1 MSSKKKKPAKPSA
14 KRAAKPVS
22 KQVKATAKAV
32 APKATAAAGKSGI
45 DADAV
50 RELAKLLKET
60 GLTEIEI
67 KHNGAR
73 IRVSRSAG
81 GVVAAAPAPVAA
93 APAAAAAAP
102 SAAPSSGPAA
112 GAVPSPMVGTVY
124 LSPEP
129 GKPPFV
135 SVGKTVKEGDTLFIV
150 EAMKTMNAITAPR
163 GGTVKEISVG
173 DGTPVEFGQTL
184 CVIA

>member
-1 MSSKKKKPAKPSA
+1 MSSKGDKKTTTDAKP
-14 KRAAKPVS
+14 
-22 KQVKATAKAV
+22 
-32 APKATAAAGKSGI
+32 GI

-50 RELAKLLKET
+50 RELAQLLKET

-67 KHNGAR
+67 EHNGAR
-73 IRVSRSAG
+73 IRVSRG
-81 GVVAAAPAPVAA
+81 GGAAVAVPVAAAPVAA
-93 APAAAAAAP
+93 APAAAAA
-102 SAAPSSGPAA
+102 PSSGPPA

-124 LSPEP
+124 VASEP
-129 GKPPFV
+129 GKAPFI

-150 EAMKTMNAITAPR
+150 EAMKTMNAITAPK
-163 GGTVKEISVG
+163 GGTVTEINVT